1 MKVYKVDRKEMETLD
16 DNPVLPQPILLG
28 VLGHRQD
35 ITYDILYDQII
46 TPILSELGRMP
57 DRVILPSESTSSAL
71 LYGWAEK
78 FKLSLIAYETDWN
91 RLGRKARAIRD
102 ARITQESTH
111 FIIFLGK
118 RSEYYEE
125 HAHKIA
131 RKGKTVFTV
140 SNEFELEQII
150 IEQEQ
155 KQAQKSLTCEKVQ
168 RPSSRRQQSSSYPRK
183 PPSSPHPPLLASW
196 LQQRNPHVSLS
207 PPAESESR

>member
-1 MKVYKVDRKEMETLD
+1 METLD
-16 DNPVLPQPILLG
+16 DNECLALPQPILLG

-35 ITYDILYDQII
+35 ITYDILYDKII

-57 DRVILPSESTSSAL
+57 DRVILPSEATSSAL

-91 RLGRKARAIRD
+91 RLGRKARAVRD

-118 RSEYYEE
+118 RSEYYDQ
-125 HAHKIA
+125 HADKIA

-140 SNEFELEQII
+140 SNEFELEQVV
-150 IEQEQ
+150 IERDVEEEVAQ
-155 KQAQKSLTCEKVQ
+155 KQKPITREEH
-168 RPSSRRQQSSSYPRK
+168 RPSSRRQPPSSCPQK
-183 PPSSPHPPLLASW
+183 PPSSVRQPSLASW
-196 LQQRNPHVSLS
+196 LQQRSPLSSSS
-207 PPAESESR
+207 PPAGSESR